1 MAAEKTVLETVASI
15 ATLVTPVLLAIL
27 GAIGWTL
34 KNKIESARAERD
46 NQQARIRELEDRLRE
61 DRIATYNALLDP
73 FFLLFTTEASL
84 ASDPKYKNK
93 NKNEIAVSRM
103 MSFEYRQVG
112 FKLSLVA
119 NDEVVR
125 AYNSLMQF
133 FYQIDGDQRPLDQKT
148 SHWLALMATLL
159 LEIRRSMGN
168 QSSRLDRWEM
178 IEWFMKDA
186 HMMKDMHE
194 RSDRQA
200 QAQ

>member
-1 MAAEKTVLETVASI
+1 MAAEKTVLETIAAI
-15 ATLVTPVLLAIL
+15 ATLVTPVLLAFL

-93 NKNEIAVSRM
+93 NKDEIAVSRM

-159 LEIRRSMGN
+159 LEIRKSMGN

-194 RSDRQA
+194 RSDRRA
-200 QAQ
+200 QEQ

>member
-1 MAAEKTVLETVASI
+1 MKRRR
-15 ATLVTPVLLAIL
+15 AI
-27 GAIGWTL
+27 
-34 KNKIESARAERD
+34 EVSHSERD
-46 NQQARIRELEDRLRE
+46 RQQARIRELEDKLRE

-84 ASDPKYKNK
+84 ATDPKFKNK
-93 NKNEIAVSRM
+93 NKSDIAINRM

-133 FYQIDGDQRPLDQKT
+133 FYHTDDDQRPLDQKA
-148 SHWLALMATLL
+148 SNWIALMATLL

-168 QSSRLDRWEM
+168 QSSKLDRWEM
-178 IEWFMKDA
+178 IEWFMRDA
-186 HMMKDMHE
+186 HKMKAMHE
-194 RSDRQA
+194 QSA
-200 QAQ
+200 